1 MAKIDLFDPK
11 WVDMVFADKNQSY
24 GAYKLRK
31 GTSGRNI
38 KALVILLIAALL
50 IGGFLAWKVIEEQ
63 REAERIARMEALEL
77 SKLQEQAREKKEQP
91 KIEKQIEPEKV
102 KEVVRETQ
110 KFTAPVIKKDELVK
124 EENQLTNQADLK
136 EDVAVGAKDQ
146 EGTKDRLTEAIKVE
160 EEVGTPPPPEPK
172 KEVAEKIFEVVEK
185 SPSFKGNINQWLNQN
200 LRYPA
205 AAEENGIEGKVIVQ
219 FVVEKDGSVTQIKA
233 VRSPDPSLEKEA
245 IRVVSMMPKWTPG
258 INNGQ
263 PVRVKYTLPVSF
275 KLQ

>member
-11 WVDMVFADKNQSY
+11 WVDMVFAEKNRAY
-24 GAYKLRK
+24 GAYQLRK

-38 KALVILLIAALL
+38 KALVILLVAALL
-50 IGGFLAWKVIEEQ
+50 IGGFVAWKIETDK
-63 REAERIARMEALEL
+63 REAERIARMEAMEL

-185 SPSFKGNINQWLNQN
+185 QPSFKGNVNQWLGQN
-200 LRYPA
+200 LRYPP

-219 FVVEKDGSVTQIKA
+219 FVVEKDGSVTQVKA

-245 IRVVSMMPKWTPG
+245 IRVVSMMPKWSPG

-263 PVRVKYTLPVSF
+263 PVRVKYTLPVTF

>member
-110 KFTAPVIKKDELVK
+110 KFTAPVIKKDELVN